1 MWNVS
6 FDCNVSVVGIEA
18 LALVWMNDACII
30 STFSREL
37 HRRNVKPCS
46 FILESLE
53 FYGNK
58 V

>member
-1 MWNVS
+1 MS

-37 HRRNVKPCS
+37 HCRNVKLCS